1 MDFSLTFLK
10 NKNKMATSYPN
21 KKLLKMLHE
30 GDASKL
36 DFLMDEIT
44 SRISL
49 KEIKE
54 VRAELEH
61 LSKRNRKLMDSKI
74 SAKKIE
80 PLLRV
85 YIKQM
90 YELAQ
95 KLCYM
100 EEKYEQDK
108 KVDALLDKIE
118 IPSDSEML
126 KLFKKKKIVIPSDF
140 KKK

>member
-1 MDFSLTFLK
+1 
-10 NKNKMATSYPN
+10 MATSYPN

-49 KEIKE
+49 KEIKQVE
-54 VRAELEH
+54 AELEH

-74 SAKKIE
+74 SSKKKE

-90 YELAQ
+90 YELAE

-100 EEKYEQDK
+100 ECKYETDK

>member
-1 MDFSLTFLK
+1 
-10 NKNKMATSYPN
+10 MATSYPN

-49 KEIKE
+49 KEIKQ
-54 VRAELEH
+54 VKAELEH

-74 SAKKIE
+74 SAKKKE

-90 YELAQ
+90 YELAE

-100 EEKYEQDK
+100 ECKYETDK